1 MNLKKILTTAV
12 AIATGA
18 AMLAGCESSSTAT
31 SSASSAAS
39 SAEASTSSSSETG
52 SATTT
57 TDGDI
62 KIGCIFYSNTDA
74 LGSQT
79 YELVNAA
86 ASTLGVETVWEVGN
100 YDNDSQLNAL
110 RNLIAADIDGVI
122 FQPMDYDFL
131 PKVIDVC
138 EEAGVY
144 LGVMFAPIQNQETI
158 DYLAESEYFVG
169 YSYEDEKE
177 NAKNLVKVLGE
188 SDRKNIGV
196 GYATPGNVLAD
207 QANEGFDEQ
216 MEEEDMTVLAEYS
229 NPIDSNVNTVSSNVQ
244 NFLSAYPEMDGM
256 VFGGMSGG
264 AGEAILQLVTNSNRD
279 IKIVGRDIFAGMES
293 GFEAGSLA
301 AVSGATAPD
310 GLYMFAC
317 VYNAIKGTPVTD
329 TYVKLVQPTLVIT
342 SVEEC
347 NVYDTYIADTDKLT
361 TELFN
366 DEYFKQ
372 LDKANNADL
381 SQESIQEM
389 MDTWTMDWVSEH
401 AGA

>member
-1 MNLKKILTTAV
+1 MNLKKILKSAV
-12 AIATGA
+12 AIVAGA
-18 AMLAGCESSSTAT
+18 AMLAGCGGSSTAT
-31 SSASSAAS
+31 SSSEA
-39 SAEASTSSSSETG
+39 ASTS
-52 SATTT
+52 TTST
-57 TDGDI
+57 ADGDI
-62 KIGCIFYSNTDA
+62 KIGCMFYSNTDA

-79 YELVNAA
+79 YALVNAA
-86 ASTLGVETVWEVGN
+86 ASALDVETAWEVGN

-110 RNLIAADIDGVI
+110 RNLIAAGVDGVI

-144 LGVMFAPIQNQETI
+144 LGVMFAPIQSQETI
-158 DYLAESEYFVG
+158 DYLAKSEYFVG
-169 YSYEDEKE
+169 YSYEDEKV

-188 SDRKNIGV
+188 ADRKNVGI

-216 MEEEDMTVLAEYS
+216 MEEEGMTVLAEYS

-264 AGEAILQLVTNSNRD
+264 AGEAILQLVSNSNRD
-279 IKIVGRDIFAGMES
+279 IKIVGRDIFEGMES
-293 GFEAGSLA
+293 GFEAGTLA

-329 TYVKLVQPTLVIT
+329 TYVKLEQPSLVIT

-347 NVYDTYIADTDKLT
+347 NTYDTYIADTDKLT

-366 DEYFKQ
+366 EEYFKQ
-372 LDKANNADL
+372 LDKANNEEL

-389 MDTWTMDWVSEH
+389 MDTWTMDWVSEQV
-401 AGA
+401 GA